1 MARREVEDEP
11 EHLDRWLVSY
21 ADFITLTLAF
31 FVVMYSISAVNEG
44 KYRILSSTL
53 SDAFH
58 SPQSSLDPMQVGD
71 LARAD
76 PEKTESIVE
85 LHSGSGAINPLTPTQ
100 QASQELE
107 DIQLGLED
115 SFEGL
120 INDGLISVTGNEV
133 WVEIEMRS
141 GLLFNSG
148 SAEPGMQ
155 AEFILTQIA
164 RIIRDYPNPLQVEGF
179 TDNVPINT
187 AQYPSNWELSAARAG
202 AAVRLLM
209 EAGVAPGRM
218 AAVGYGEHQPV
229 ADNASEEGR
238 SQNRRVVLVISRNQD
253 IRRSTAGLDRRAA
266 GAGGS
271 GSLPL
276 QMPIGE
282 SPIVRGSR
290 RGLEGAE

>member
-1 MARREVEDEP
+1 MARREVEDES

-58 SPQSSLDPMQVGD
+58 TPESSLDPMQVGD

-76 PEKTESIVE
+76 PEQTESIVQ
-85 LHSGSGAINPLTPTQ
+85 LQSGSGAINPLTPTQ

-107 DIQLGLED
+107 DIQLGIEE

-120 INDGLISVTGNEV
+120 INDGLITVTGNEV

-148 SAEPGMQ
+148 SAEPSMQ

-164 RIIRDYPNPLQVEGF
+164 RLIRDYPNPVQVEGF
-179 TDNVPINT
+179 TDNVPIQT

-209 EAGVAPGRM
+209 EAGVAPERM

-229 ADNASEEGR
+229 ADNASEQGR
-238 SQNRRVVLVISRNQD
+238 SQNRRVVLVITRNEE
-253 IRRSTAGLDRRAA
+253 IRRATAGLERGPAD
-266 GAGGS
+266 GS
-271 GSLPL
+271 GSLPM

-282 SPIVRGSR
+282 STTR
-290 RGLEGAE
+290 RGLRLNRDE